1 MFSFPFLRLS
11 EINNKIEE
19 EAYLTKWLLFF
30 YVIFILILREEFPK
44 ASPPVWFRMVAFG
57 FVCWLVREHML
68 NGSLF
73 RGERSSRGE
82 RPRGDKGGAIEFYKG
97 VFGMAFGAVWVC
109 CFIDAF
115 WHLFIEGFD
124 KNASGGIIILGKWR

>member
-68 NGSLF
+68 NGSLL
-73 RGERSSRGE
+73 GK
-82 RPRGDKGGAIEFYKG
+82 KGGAIEFYKG

-109 CFIDAF
+109 CFIDVF
-115 WHLFIEGFD
+115 WHIFIEGFD